1 MVVLETEKGCD
12 AYSRLQGPRS
22 KKAAVP
28 GRPASRQCENERQG
42 ATMREDKSRKDETYE
57 AERDP
62 DAPASFELAPKK
74 IALAAVDWTVPQE
87 TRSRARTCEDG
98 FDPFLA
104 DVAQAAESAGCDTI
118 VYALW
123 SHDLRKAKPL
133 DEARVFGSTT
143 KVRTAILEVFD
154 DDEAR
159 IEVWRRG
166 VPPQH
171 FRQRFT
177 RSNSPP
183 TSKQAFMDGLPA
195 RTFGSTLIM
204 ACGEAN
210 IVSTRRDSDEIV
222 DPFGF
227 MDWLQQSRP
236 RLILNPSHSY
246 MRRYEMTTKRSL
258 FSEGRTALTVW
269 NRGEK
274 PPEPE
279 LPWRAFV
286 DSEDRTGE
294 ILEIEFANTSE
305 IRVGVFEL
313 G

>member
-1 MVVLETEKGCD
+1 
-12 AYSRLQGPRS
+12 
-22 KKAAVP
+22 
-28 GRPASRQCENERQG
+28 
-42 ATMREDKSRKDETYE
+42 MREDKSRKDETYE
-57 AERDP
+57 AEREP
-62 DAPASFELAPKK
+62 DAPAPFELAPKK

-87 TRSRARTCEDG
+87 TGPRARTCEDG
-98 FDPFLA
+98 FDPFFA
-104 DVAQAAESAGCDTI
+104 DVAQAAESADCDTV

-123 SHDLRKAKPL
+123 SHDLRKTNPL

-143 KVRTAILEVFD
+143 KVQTAILEVFD
-154 DDEAR
+154 DEDSR

-166 VPPQH
+166 APPH
-171 FRQRFT
+171 RFRQRFT
-177 RSNSPP
+177 RSTSP
-183 TSKQAFMDGLPA
+183 TSSKQAFMDGLPA
-195 RTFGSTLIM
+195 RRFGSTLMM

-227 MDWLQQSRP
+227 TDWLQQTRP

-246 MRRYEMTTKRSL
+246 MRRYEMTTKRAL
-258 FSEGRTALTVW
+258 YSEGRTLLTVW

-274 PPEPE
+274 PPEPG

-286 DSEDRTGE
+286 DSEDRTSE
-294 ILEIEFANTSE
+294 IHEIELAKTGE

-313 G
+313 R